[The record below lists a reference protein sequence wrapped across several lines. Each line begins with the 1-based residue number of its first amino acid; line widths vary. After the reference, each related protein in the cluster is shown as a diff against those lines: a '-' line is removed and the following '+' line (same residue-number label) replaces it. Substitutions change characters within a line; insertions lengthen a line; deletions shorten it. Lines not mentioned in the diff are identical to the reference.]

1 MSRGPG
7 RYTAGN
13 ERGGNGM
20 ETTNGEGMAPN
31 GTTKGTTNG
40 TSKPETGAAAG
51 QAGASTRAG
60 ENQQVYPMD
69 RSMSTV
75 LYVGQYKILE
85 CLGSG
90 TIGTVHKAILM
101 PLCSIPIRRQP
112 LPIVA
117 DSNTGV
123 LEVDVNI
130 DSADTRTTDYVAIK
144 AISLERVAK
153 LGTKKYLESE
163 IETMRLL
170 RHPNVVR
177 IERTMLSRERL
188 YIVMEYCET
197 DLERHI
203 QAMGGKLKEWE
214 AHRFFKDILRGLG
227 HCHERGVAWRDAK
240 PANLMIDHNGVLKIG
255 DFGFAVKMKITEGTY
270 GIYKNSTSVVGTLG
284 YAAPEV
290 LAQSVQGYDPVKADI
305 WSIGCVLFMMLT
317 GHLPHNTHDRS
328 ASSTSS
334 YAEDMSG
341 FSMSFERVEE
351 YRSITGMVTYE
362 DYNTSEEVFKEFEEV
377 VGKDAGS
384 LVRWMIDKDPTKRP
398 TIEQIW
404 ESTWVASKYKKNLAY
419 YS

>member
-1 MSRGPG
+1 MANDEMGKTGVNEQEEAS
-7 RYTAGN
+7 AGAA
-13 ERGGNGM
+13 GGNQ
-20 ETTNGEGMAPN
+20 
-31 GTTKGTTNG
+31 
-40 TSKPETGAAAG
+40 AAWA
-51 QAGASTRAG
+51 
-60 ENQQVYPMD
+60 MD

-101 PLCSIPIRRQP
+101 PLCSIPTRRKP
-112 LPIVA
+112 LPVPDS

-123 LEVDVNI
+123 PQVDVNI
-130 DSADTRTTDYVAIK
+130 DSDTASTDYVAIK

-197 DLERHI
+197 DLERYI
-203 QAMGGKLKEWE
+203 QVMGGKLNETE
-214 AHRFFKDILRGLG
+214 SRRFFKDILRGLR

-240 PANLMIDHNGVLKIG
+240 PANLMIDHNGVLKLG
-255 DFGFAVKMKITEGTY
+255 DFGFAVKMKMTKGTN

-290 LAQSVQGYDPVKADI
+290 LAQSVKGYDPVKADI

-317 GHLPHNTHDRS
+317 GRLPHSTTVHNRPD
-328 ASSTSS
+328 SSPPSS
-334 YAEDMSG
+334 YSVDMTSSG

-351 YRSITGMVTYE
+351 YHSITDMVTYE
-362 DYNTSEEVFKEFEEV
+362 DYDTSEEVFKEFEED

-398 TIEQIW
+398 SIDQIW
-404 ESTWVASKYKKNLAY
+404 ESAWVIAK
-419 YS
+419 